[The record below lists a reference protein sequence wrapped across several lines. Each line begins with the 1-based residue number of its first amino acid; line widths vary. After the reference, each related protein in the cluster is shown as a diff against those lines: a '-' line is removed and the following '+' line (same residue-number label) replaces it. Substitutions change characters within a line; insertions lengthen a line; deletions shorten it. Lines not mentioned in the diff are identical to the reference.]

1 MNKRK
6 SADIGWWAH
15 LKNFIRTNTSL
26 TVIIL
31 AALLLEL
38 TTAILYYSAQNII
51 QQDMERVM
59 LREMNAL
66 NLCIRNKLATVEVT
80 LNNMSWVVGRDL
92 EEDDWMFEITEKLV
106 KENSVI
112 NGSAIAFVPNYY
124 PKEGRWFEPSTVR
137 KADGSIEN
145 KQVGSANH
153 DYTKSE
159 FYTVPMATDSCI
171 WCEPYMDVDGSQV
184 EVTTYS
190 VPVYDDD
197 GRKVAVVIADISLDW
212 LEDVMN
218 EERVYKSTQ
227 RFLTT
232 GSYNLLGGEDSP
244 MFREAVKILKTDGD
258 KEGYFTAKDKHG
270 DKKHVFY
277 APIGGKTDWVLI
289 NILDDNDAFG
299 KLRRIRFFLLL
310 PVMIGLFIVG
320 FIVWRSS
327 RNLERLREINAEK
340 ERIGGELRVA
350 SQIQQSMLPEHH
362 LHRDDVDIR
371 GSLVP
376 AREVG
381 GDLYDY
387 FIRDEKL
394 FFCIGDVSGKGAP
407 SAMLMAVT
415 HGLFRLASAHESN
428 PARIMDA
435 VNEVACQGNDTNMFV
450 TMFVGVLDLPTGR
463 LRYCDAGHDAPFII
477 RGERLEVRGE
487 KSATA
492 LEVNP
497 HLPIGLFDDTKYTV
511 QEISIQP
518 DSLIFLYTDGLT
530 EAKNAEHK
538 LFGLER
544 IQAVLNTCTDNDSE
558 EVLEKITQSVNGFVK
573 LAEQSD
579 DLTMLA
585 IRYTPKQFESTLT
598 ETLVLKNDVHEVT
611 RFSSFIKSVTEK
623 LGIETPLARKLRLA
637 VEEAVVN
644 VISYA
649 YPEGTEGDVTIKIM
663 SDGHTLRFQIIDTGV
678 PFDPTKKEKADTTL
692 SIEERQIGGLG
703 IFLVRELMD
712 TINYE
717 RVDGKNILTLIKT
730 FKK

>member
-190 VPVYDDD
+190 VPVCDDD

-415 HGLFRLASAHESN
+415 HGLFRSASAHDSN

-435 VNEVACQGNDTNMFV
+435 INEVACQGNDTNMFV

-544 IQAVLNTCTDNDSE
+544 IQAVLNTCADNDSE

-623 LGIETPLARKLRLA
+623 LGIETSLARKLRLA

-649 YPEGTEGDVTIKIM
+649 YPEGTEGDVTIKMM

>member
-197 GRKVAVVIADISLDW
+197 GRKAAVVIADISLDW

-350 SQIQQSMLPEHH
+350 SQIQQSMLPGHH

-415 HGLFRLASAHESN
+415 HGLFRSASAHDSN

-435 VNEVACQGNDTNMFV
+435 INEVACQGNDTNMFV

-518 DSLIFLYTDGLT
+518 DNLIFLYTDGLT

-544 IQAVLNTCTDNDSE
+544 IQAVLNTCADNDSE

>member
-350 SQIQQSMLPEHH
+350 SQIQQSMLPGHH

-415 HGLFRLASAHESN
+415 HGLFRSASAHDSN

-435 VNEVACQGNDTNMFV
+435 INEVACQGNDTNMFV

-544 IQAVLNTCTDNDSE
+544 IQAVLNTCADNDSE

>member
-197 GRKVAVVIADISLDW
+197 GRKAAVVIADISLDW

-415 HGLFRLASAHESN
+415 HGLFRSASAHDSN

-435 VNEVACQGNDTNMFV
+435 INEVACQGNDTNMFV

-544 IQAVLNTCTDNDSE
+544 IQAVLNTCADNDSE

-585 IRYTPKQFESTLT
+585 IRYTPKHFESTLT

>member
-415 HGLFRLASAHESN
+415 HGLFRSDSAHDSN

-435 VNEVACQGNDTNMFV
+435 INEVACQGNDTNMFV

-544 IQAVLNTCTDNDSE
+544 IQAVLNTCADNDSE

-585 IRYTPKQFESTLT
+585 IRYTPKHFESTLT